1 MTQSLRIITVLF
13 VFLALLS
20 CSSPKLEEIKG
31 LPEKTPAA
39 EEIKSDT
46 APVREATPS
55 TMPAGSN
62 GTNVSSKLEFEKWI
76 CVIVLLVST

>member
-1 MTQSLRIITVLF
+1 MTPSLRIITVLF

-39 EEIKSDT
+39 EEIKSET
-46 APVREATPS
+46 A
-55 TMPAGSN
+55 AGEGSHSFDSAGRLEWDECFIQTN
-62 GTNVSSKLEFEKWI
+62 GTDPSSAA
-76 CVIVLLVST
+76 SN